1 MCCRSFLRRRLH
13 RGRVEKVAAKTL
25 MVQGTASSVGKSVL
39 VAALCR
45 IFRQDGYKVAPFKAQ
60 NMALNS
66 FVTPEG
72 GEIGRAQA
80 VQAEAAG
87 IAPSVYMNPVLLKPE
102 ADSKSQVIVLGKVAK
117 TLQASEYYRYT
128 PELLKVIED
137 SLQRLRKAYDII
149 VIEGA
154 GSPAEINLKQ
164 REIVNMRIARMA
176 QAPVLLAGD
185 IDRGGVFASLVGT
198 MELLD
203 AEERDMVAGFIIN
216 KFRGDL
222 SLLQPGLAMLE
233 ERTGKSV
240 LGVVPYYKDIA
251 IAQEDSVYLEE
262 RENATGRTALTAA
275 VIRLPHISNYD
286 DFDPLEEQ
294 GAAVHYVNG
303 SGGLAGAD
311 LIILPGTKSTIS
323 DLAYLRSQGLAEE
336 ICAEARKGTPVIGIC
351 GGYQMLGRAISDPL
365 HIESEQ
371 SSIPGLGLLEVETTF
386 SEEKTTTQVKAVVE
400 AANGL
405 LTAMR
410 GMNIEG
416 YEIHMGQTGGT
427 LSPFRVRET
436 PAGAADYAD
445 GALSADGMIFGTYL
459 HGLFHNELFTRTLL
473 NALRRL
479 KGLPEDNSRFSER
492 DRHYDNLA
500 AHVRGSLKMDKIYRI
515 LMGKGHVR

>member
-1 MCCRSFLRRRLH
+1 
-13 RGRVEKVAAKTL
+13 
-25 MVQGTASSVGKSVL
+25 
-39 VAALCR
+39 
-45 IFRQDGYKVAPFKAQ
+45 
-60 NMALNS
+60 
-66 FVTPEG
+66 
-72 GEIGRAQA
+72 
-80 VQAEAAG
+80 
-87 IAPSVYMNPVLLKPE
+87 
-102 ADSKSQVIVLGKVAK
+102 
-117 TLQASEYYRYT
+117 
-128 PELLKVIED
+128 
-137 SLQRLRKAYDII
+137 
-149 VIEGA
+149 
-154 GSPAEINLKQ
+154 
-164 REIVNMRIARMA
+164 
-176 QAPVLLAGD
+176 
-185 IDRGGVFASLVGT
+185 
-198 MELLD
+198 
-203 AEERDMVAGFIIN
+203 
-216 KFRGDL
+216 
-222 SLLQPGLAMLE
+222 
-233 ERTGKSV
+233 
-240 LGVVPYYKDIA
+240 
-251 IAQEDSVYLEE
+251 
-262 RENATGRTALTAA
+262 
-275 VIRLPHISNYD
+275 
-286 DFDPLEEQ
+286 
-294 GAAVHYVNG
+294 
-303 SGGLAGAD
+303 
-311 LIILPGTKSTIS
+311 
-323 DLAYLRSQGLAEE
+323 
-336 ICAEARKGTPVIGIC
+336 
-351 GGYQMLGRAISDPL
+351 MLGRAISDPL